1 MTWQA
6 QRTTLHE
13 SKTQNGTGKYAKCR
27 EKWKAKKTKRAWW
40 VETNWEKMEG
50 AISTTNNWQANSF
63 LLRVFCGLGA
73 VNIFVDSDASK
84 TFMRQLSVFSN
95 YIKFALQRRIKVRTK
110 TNIFRNTA
118 ILKQILLQDF
128 AICAFYTN
136 SVHVAISI
144 CRSKWMLRILLRQT
158 FLN

>member
-1 MTWQA
+1 MEA
-6 QRTTLHE
+6 
-13 SKTQNGTGKYAKCR
+13 
-27 EKWKAKKTKRAWW
+27 
-40 VETNWEKMEG
+40 NWEKMEG

-128 AICAFYTN
+128 AIFAFYTN

-144 CRSKWMLRILLRQT
+144 RRNK
-158 FLN
+158 

>member
-1 MTWQA
+1 MEA
-6 QRTTLHE
+6 
-13 SKTQNGTGKYAKCR
+13 
-27 EKWKAKKTKRAWW
+27 
-40 VETNWEKMEG
+40 NWEKMEG

-136 SVHVAISI
+136 SVHVAILI
-144 CRSKWMLRILLRQT
+144 RRNK
-158 FLN
+158 

>member
-1 MTWQA
+1 MQ
-6 QRTTLHE
+6 
-13 SKTQNGTGKYAKCR
+13 R
-27 EKWKAKKTKRAWW
+27 EKKAQKDKTSVMGGGKLGKNGRRDQP
-40 VETNWEKMEG
+40 
-50 AISTTNNWQANSF
+50 TNNWQANSF

-128 AICAFYTN
+128 AIFAFYTN

-144 CRSKWMLRILLRQT
+144 RRNK
-158 FLN
+158 